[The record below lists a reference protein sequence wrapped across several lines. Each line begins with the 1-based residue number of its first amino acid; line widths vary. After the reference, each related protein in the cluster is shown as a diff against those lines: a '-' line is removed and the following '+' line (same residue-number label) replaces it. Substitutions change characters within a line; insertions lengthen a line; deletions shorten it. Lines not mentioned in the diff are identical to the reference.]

1 MNGGVAPGKHWRAG
15 APRLVGF
22 ALAAPALLILG
33 LVFVYPILMLA
44 WQAISQPT
52 LGLTQ
57 FQRFFESEAAV
68 RALLTTFRMSAMV
81 TVVTIA
87 IGWTVAW
94 ELRASQSLLKR
105 IVLWS
110 VVLFPLSTSIVVR
123 NYAFTILLQREGVL
137 NGSLMRLGLIE
148 RPLGILY
155 TDVAVITGMVYTML
169 PFAIMPIFAALVNI
183 DLDLVRAA
191 ESLGAS
197 RTRAVF
203 SVVLPLALPSVLAA
217 GTIVF
222 VVSLGFYITPI
233 VLGGPEAPFLAT
245 LIDQKIYRL
254 FDLPGAAA
262 AGTLLF
268 VLAFAA
274 VGLAWRAVGMER
286 LKKAVQ

>member
-1 MNGGVAPGKHWRAG
+1 
-15 APRLVGF
+15 
-22 ALAAPALLILG
+22 
-33 LVFVYPILMLA
+33 
-44 WQAISQPT
+44 
-52 LGLTQ
+52 
-57 FQRFFESEAAV
+57 
-68 RALLTTFRMSAMV
+68 
-81 TVVTIA
+81 
-87 IGWTVAW
+87 
-94 ELRASQSLLKR
+94 
-105 IVLWS
+105 
-110 VVLFPLSTSIVVR
+110 
-123 NYAFTILLQREGVL
+123 
-137 NGSLMRLGLIE
+137 
-148 RPLGILY
+148 
-155 TDVAVITGMVYTML
+155 MVYTML
-169 PFAIMPIFAALVNI
+169 PFAIMPIFAALINI
-183 DLDLVRAA
+183 DFDLVRAA

-268 VLAFAA
+268 ILAFAA

-286 LKKAVQ
+286 LKKAVE